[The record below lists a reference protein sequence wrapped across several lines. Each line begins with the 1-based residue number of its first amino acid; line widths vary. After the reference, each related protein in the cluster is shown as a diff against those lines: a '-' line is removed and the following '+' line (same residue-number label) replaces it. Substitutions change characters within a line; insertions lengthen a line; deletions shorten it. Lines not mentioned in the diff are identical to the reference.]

1 MTRTKHHI
9 GRLAA
14 GMLVLATLACAS
26 QLPLPPAEE
35 NIPATGD
42 YMIGVSDRLTI
53 NVWKMPELSITVPV
67 RNDGKI
73 SVALLDDVQAA
84 GLTPEELKEVI
95 TQSLREYV
103 SAPDVTVIVTEMNSK
118 TAAVIGEVGRSGLV
132 PLQRDTRV
140 LDAIALMGG
149 FTPYARS
156 RAVRVLRRTPD
167 GVVEYG
173 FNYDAYVRGKAPGA
187 NFLIKPG
194 DTIVVPD

>member
-1 MTRTKHHI
+1 MSRFNKT
-9 GRLAA
+9 LQ
-14 GMLVLATLACAS
+14 VLASSAAIAAILACATTA
-26 QLPLPPAEE
+26 PLPPESE
-35 NIPATGD
+35 NVPATGD
-42 YMIGVSDRLTI
+42 YVIGVSDRLSI
-53 NVWKMPELSITVPV
+53 SVWKMPELSLSVPV
-67 RNDGKI
+67 RDDGKI
-73 SVALLDDVQAA
+73 SVPLIDDVQAA

-95 TQSLREYV
+95 TQSLREFV
-103 SAPDVTVIVTEMNSK
+103 TAPDVTVIVTEMNSK
-118 TAAVIGEVGRSGLV
+118 TAAIIGEVVRSGLV
-132 PLQRDTRV
+132 PLQRTTRV

-156 RAVRVLRRTPD
+156 NAVRVLRRTPD

>member
-1 MTRTKHHI
+1 MTRFNETI
-9 GRLAA
+9 RRLAPCLA
-14 GMLVLATLACAS
+14 VLSALSCATD
-26 QLPLPPAEE
+26 LPLPPASE

-42 YMIGVSDRLTI
+42 YVIGVSDRLSI
-53 NVWKMPELSITVPV
+53 NVWKMPELSLSVPV
-67 RNDGKI
+67 RNDGKV
-73 SVALLDDVQAA
+73 SVPLLDDVQAA
-84 GLTPEELKEVI
+84 GLTPEELKEVVSE
-95 TQSLREYV
+95 SLREFV
-103 SAPDVTVIVTEMNSK
+103 TSPDVTVIVTEMNSK
-118 TAAVIGEVGRSGLV
+118 TASVIGEVARAGLV

-156 RAVRVLRRTPD
+156 QAVRVLRRTPD

>member
-1 MTRTKHHI
+1 MTRPNKTLRWLI
-9 GRLAA
+9 PLLAA
-14 GMLVLATLACAS
+14 ALGVACAKP
-26 QLPLPPAEE
+26 LPLPPERE

-42 YMIGVSDRLTI
+42 YVIGVSDRLSI
-53 NVWKMPELSITVPV
+53 SVWKMPELSVSVPV

-73 SVALLDDVQAA
+73 SVPLLDDVQAA
-84 GLTPEELKEVI
+84 GLTPVELKQVV
-95 TQSLREYV
+95 TQSLREFV

-118 TAAVIGEVGRSGLV
+118 TAAVIGEVNRSGLV

-149 FTPYARS
+149 FTPFAQS
-156 RAVRVLRRTPD
+156 KAVRVLRRTPE
-167 GVVEYG
+167 GIVEYG